1 MGTPGAVETVTRAA
15 GVALC
20 LCIARSTGAQ
30 TLTLAEV
37 ARLADEAARA
47 NRVATLDASRA
58 AWQRAAAW
66 SQVGPKLQLSY
77 DYQWWNDDITF
88 DLDVPP
94 EFRQYFPEGTTGG
107 VVRPRETYTFGVTV
121 VQPLS
126 TLYQAFLGARLA
138 GLQVDLA
145 RLKEG
150 LQRRQTRMQVVEA
163 FFAVL
168 EARKRVESLDAAL
181 RTARAHLEQ
190 VGRFH
195 EQGLLKRDD
204 VLRVQVRVAQVEQ
217 GLTLARTGADVACG
231 QLNLLVGRSPSAP
244 CDLAE
249 EDGDL
254 GPLPDDPD
262 ACVAEALRARP
273 DVAQARLAVDVAR
286 TARLL
291 KAGDWLPQVAG
302 VFNYSRTRATQ
313 FSHPEAWFFGVNV
326 TWTPWEWGRTYFESR
341 GASDQVEAAV
351 QTALQVED
359 LVRLEVRSRWL
370 QARAARDNL
379 DRTAVAVEQA
389 RENLRIQVEQA
400 RQNLNTTTDVLDAE
414 ALVVQAEVDRFA
426 ALYGY
431 RVAAH
436 RLADAMGR

>member
-1 MGTPGAVETVTRAA
+1 MGTPRGVLEVAVIALCVCAA
-15 GVALC
+15 GHA
-20 LCIARSTGAQ
+20 GAQ
-30 TLTLAEV
+30 PLTLAEAV
-37 ARLADEAARA
+37 RLADEAARA
-47 NRVATLDASRA
+47 NRVAALDASRA

-77 DYQWWNDDITF
+77 DYQWWNEAITF

-94 EFRQYFPEGTTGG
+94 EFQQYFPEGTSGG
-107 VVRPRETYTFGVTV
+107 VVRPRETYTFGVTA

-126 TLYQAFLGARLA
+126 TLYQVFLGARLA
-138 GLQVDLA
+138 GLQVDMA
-145 RLKEG
+145 RLQEG
-150 LQRRQTRMQVVEA
+150 LQRRHTRMQVVEA
-163 FFAVL
+163 FHAVL
-168 EARKRVESLDAAL
+168 EARRRVESLDAAL

-190 VGRFH
+190 VGRFR

-217 GLTLARTGADVACG
+217 GLTLARTGLDVACG
-231 QLNLLVGRSPSAP
+231 QLDLLVGRSPSAP

-249 EDGDL
+249 EDGDP

-313 FSHPEAWFFGVNV
+313 FSHPEAWFFGINL
-326 TWTPWEWGRTYFESR
+326 TWSPWEWGRTYFEFR
-341 GASDQVEAAV
+341 GTSDQVEAAV

-379 DRTAVAVEQA
+379 DRAAVAVEQA
-389 RENLRIQVEQA
+389 RENLRIQVDRA

-414 ALVVQAEVDRFA
+414 ALVVQAEADRFA

-436 RLADAMGR
+436 RLLDAMGR

>member
-1 MGTPGAVETVTRAA
+1 MEMPRGKWGIAVVTALVCVAADAGAAP
-15 GVALC
+15 
-20 LCIARSTGAQ
+20 
-30 TLTLAEV
+30 LTLAE
-37 ARLADEAARA
+37 ALRLADEAARA
-47 NRVATLDASRA
+47 NRMATLEANRA

-77 DYQWWNDDITF
+77 DYQWWNEAITF
-88 DLDVPP
+88 DLDLPP
-94 EFRQYFPEGTTGG
+94 EFRQYFPQGTTGG

-126 TLYQAFLGARLA
+126 NLYQVFLGARLA
-138 GLQVDLA
+138 GLQVDMA
-145 RLKEG
+145 RLQEG
-150 LQRRQTRMQVVEA
+150 FQRRRTRMQVVEA
-163 FFAVL
+163 FHAVL
-168 EARKRVESLDAAL
+168 EAHKRVESLDAAL
-181 RTARAHLEQ
+181 RTAQAHLEQ
-190 VGRFH
+190 VERFH

-231 QLNLLVGRSPSAP
+231 QLDLLIGRSPSVP

-249 EDGDL
+249 EEEAP
-254 GPLPDDPD
+254 GPMPDDPEV
-262 ACVAEALRARP
+262 CVAEALRARQ

-302 VFNYSRTRATQ
+302 IFNYSRTRATQ
-313 FSHPEAWFFGVNV
+313 FSHPEAWFLGVSL
-326 TWTPWEWGRTYFESR
+326 TWTPWEWGRTYFEFR

-370 QARAARDNL
+370 EARAARDNL
-379 DRTAVAVEQA
+379 DRSAVAVEQA
-389 RENLRIQVEQA
+389 RENLRIQMDRA
-400 RQNLNTTTDVLDAE
+400 RQNLTTTADVLDAE
-414 ALVVQAEVDRFA
+414 ALVVQAEADRFA

-431 RVAAH
+431 RVALR
-436 RLADAMGR
+436 RLADAMGRSP